1 MEKLISKNDLMK
13 QVEKFENA
21 IDKFIIIGM
30 FYGLAGN
37 SKGGEQLLNIKVSD
51 VDFEKKTISLKDG
64 SVIVMDKYLE
74 KITCDAI
81 AQSVYVKIGSVG
93 TGHFDE
99 DYNLNMN
106 SPYII
111 KTKPTKNNG
120 LGTEPLGDQGLKQ
133 RIIKISEFIG
143 VKYSRMIL
151 KQSMVYNILKE
162 ANKTW
167 TTAEAE
173 RFLKSK
179 GVSIRRNTLIE
190 MLKEI
195 NRWN

>member
-195 NRWN
+195 NR